1 MGLRKELSNCKVN
14 MKVVL
19 ALILAFVV
27 CDNINAAAIAKVPPP
42 GWGGTLGSERPL
54 GSERTYSI
62 EDYLYALDKCND
74 PLAKDWRKKFA
85 CPKLLKA
92 MMTDESTSVEDTETQ
107 SNGGSSG
114 GKNVLTDCTD
124 PLQMGNCTH
133 GGIPEEGSERSLG
146 SERNIL
152 TDCSNPLA
160 MDGCTHGGI
169 PEIDES
175 EDDES

>member
-1 MGLRKELSNCKVN
+1 MGTLKRAFELSRSKSTKVF
-14 MKVVL
+14 L

-27 CDNINAAAIAKVPPP
+27 CGNINGAAIAKVPPP
-42 GWGGTLGSERPL
+42 GWGGTFGSER
-54 GSERTYSI
+54 SYSI
-62 EDYLYALDKCND
+62 DDYLYALDKCND
-74 PLAKDWRKKFA
+74 PLAKDWWKKFA
-85 CPKLLKA
+85 CPELLKA
-92 MMTDESTSVEDTETQ
+92 MMTDESTSGEDTETQ
-107 SNGGSSG
+107 SNGSSSG

-124 PLQMGNCTH
+124 PLQMGGCTH